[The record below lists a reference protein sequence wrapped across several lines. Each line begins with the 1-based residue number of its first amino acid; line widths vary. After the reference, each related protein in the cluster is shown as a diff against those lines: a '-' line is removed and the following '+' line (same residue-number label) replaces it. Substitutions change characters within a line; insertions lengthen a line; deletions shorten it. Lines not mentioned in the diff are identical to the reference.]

1 MCCRFNGMVSELL
14 DLVSGIKKTSRV
26 FQEHQETVEEEVMET
41 LQEYS
46 GVINTLPGLVRLHE
60 EAMDYYNFSKNK
72 DSVS

>member
-1 MCCRFNGMVSELL
+1 MVGGLL
-14 DLVSGIKKTSRV
+14 ELVSGIKKASQV
-26 FQEHQETVEEEVMET
+26 FQKHKDAMEGEVMET

-72 DSVS
+72 DSVSATKIDL